1 MLGLAGRPPQALSVP
16 GSGLEEQSSETLII
30 QKHSSINLA
39 DDRAW
44 PDASGSDLIVED
56 KEQEP
61 FPAKAVLP
69 SLSTSIPSS
78 GISPDLLK

>member
-16 GSGLEEQSSETLII
+16 GSGLEEQSSETLVI

-44 PDASGSDLIVED
+44 PDASGSDLIIKMKSRD
-56 KEQEP
+56 LFLQKQF
-61 FPAKAVLP
+61 FPRSA
-69 SLSTSIPSS
+69 
-78 GISPDLLK
+78 